1 MKECGIDPDPYLERL
16 DFLLNRLF
24 GDETP
29 PRLLRKK
36 WLEARCAAV
45 AGLEHYTAVMGQWA
59 LDSQK
64 TGQFEKAGADPVML
78 DLFRWHG
85 AEEVE
90 HRAVVFDVY
99 QHISGNYAVRQLVM
113 VGMATPLFLRMW
125 VEGAKFLMENDP
137 TLPKEKWSQARVM
150 REWRRVGKKG
160 LAPPFGEVFGA
171 GPHFL
176 RPGYHPIKEGST
188 EEALAYLKISPG
200 ARGAYGNGD

>member
-1 MKECGIDPDPYLERL
+1 
-16 DFLLNRLF
+16 
-24 GDETP
+24 
-29 PRLLRKK
+29 
-36 WLEARCAAV
+36 
-45 AGLEHYTAVMGQWA
+45 
-59 LDSQK
+59 
-64 TGQFEKAGADPVML
+64 ML

-99 QHISGNYAVRQLVM
+99 QHISGNYLLKQFVM
-113 VGMATPLFLRMW
+113 VALASPLFLRMW

-137 TLPKEKWSQARVM
+137 ALPREKWSQARVI
-150 REWRRVGKKG
+150 REWRRASKKG
-160 LAPPFGEVFGA
+160 LSPGIGDVFGA

-200 ARGAYGNGD
+200 AQGAYRAS